1 MTTKHKIQAFTL
13 SEMIVVIILTSI
25 VVGMAF
31 SVLTLVQRHMSSIQ
45 DNFNKNTEL
54 NKFEQ
59 TLWLD
64 FNRFSKIEYD
74 AINDKLIFISELDST
89 AYKFTKEYIIKDI
102 DTFSISILNKSLFF
116 DGNKTTNI
124 QVDAIKIKTSKSYQN
139 QQLFVFKQ
147 NDATQFMD

>member
-1 MTTKHKIQAFTL
+1 MQTKHKIHAFTL

-59 TLWLD
+59 MLWID
-64 FNRFSKIEYD
+64 FNKYARIEYSPIED
-74 AINDKLIFISELDST
+74 GLIFTSEIDSVT
-89 AYKFTKEYIIKDI
+89 YKFTTEYIIKEA
-102 DTFSISILNKSLFF
+102 DTFNIPLQNKVFFF
-116 DGNKTTNI
+116 DGNKSTKGK
-124 QVDAIKIKTSKSYQN
+124 VDAIRLKTFQN
-139 QQLFVFKQ
+139 QQVFVFKQ
-147 NDATQFMD
+147 NDATQFMY